1 VLGFYHRRLR
11 DAGGKP
17 AGKGGAVVVVQRT
30 SADRSSSAPPSG
42 STRRRPGRDAAT
54 NPARRRPAFA
64 AALRAALPHGT
75 SLTITD
81 PDRPWRRGPDVE
93 ITTSGPILDDPDN
106 IALSLP
112 YSSAT

>member
-54 NPARRRPAFA
+54 NPASSTSRLRRGPAR
-64 AALRAALPHGT
+64 RAPHGT
-75 SLTITD
+75 SLTITE